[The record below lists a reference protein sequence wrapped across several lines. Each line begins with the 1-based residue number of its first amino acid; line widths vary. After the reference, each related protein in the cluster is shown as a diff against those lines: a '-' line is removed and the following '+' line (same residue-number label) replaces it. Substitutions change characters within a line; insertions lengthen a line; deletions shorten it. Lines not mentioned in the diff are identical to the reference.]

1 MSKTDETFQEAILAL
16 REWLGFMDRKE
27 RDFQEQME
35 RARRKAPE
43 SAPSV
48 ETAPSD
54 AQGFSFDDDE
64 PAAAADEGK
73 PDGWL

>member
-16 REWLGFMDRKE
+16 REWLGFMERKE

-35 RARRKAPE
+35 RARRKAPD
-43 SAPSV
+43 SAPPAEV
-48 ETAPSD
+48 APPETAE
-54 AQGFSFDDDE
+54 FSFDDDE
-64 PAAAADEGK
+64 PVAEEGK

>member
-27 RDFQEQME
+27 RDIQEQME

-43 SAPSV
+43 SAPPV
-48 ETAPSD
+48 EAAPSGGQVISDNEPD
-54 AQGFSFDDDE
+54 AAE
-64 PAAAADEGK
+64 EGQ